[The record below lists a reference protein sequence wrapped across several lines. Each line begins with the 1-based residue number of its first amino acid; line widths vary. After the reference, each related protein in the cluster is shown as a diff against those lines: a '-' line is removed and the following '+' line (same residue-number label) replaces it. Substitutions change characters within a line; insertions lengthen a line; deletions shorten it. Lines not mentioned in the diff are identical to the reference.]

1 MKHYDLSVIVTAH
14 NCAKYLTACLN
25 SIQVAMGDKFPQCEL
40 VLINDSSSDDTPAL
54 FEAFAAGRSNVVQY
68 NVAFK
73 NIGKVRNFGVSQARG
88 DYITMVDGD
97 DQLKPDSLV
106 EIINFLTTNE
116 PDMLITKLT
125 EVRDSSSP
133 VNHEPMQLKQ
143 ITTDIAIKK
152 YLIHQAFQAHFIGKF
167 IKRSILLR
175 CKFPNYICYEDAFVF
190 PEVLK
195 SCKDIYFSSTGPYMY
210 FKHGNTLSSDL
221 DEEKIKLC
229 RNGLDQMSL
238 VLKGDYKFLQVCHW
252 IEFINRNHLTISKW
266 KDRSSIKQNIE
277 EVDTLPFL
285 LHPAVRI
292 SYKRKLIKVKK
303 LIRSW

>member
-1 MKHYDLSVIVTAH
+1 MKLYDLTVIVTAH
-14 NCAKYLTACLN
+14 NCASHLTACLD
-25 SIQVAMGDKFPQCEL
+25 SIKDSLGEQFSRCEI
-40 VLINDSSSDDTPAL
+40 VLINDASTDATDTV
-54 FEAFAAGRSNVVQY
+54 FKQFAEGQSNVVQY

-88 DYITMVDGD
+88 EYITMVDGD
-97 DQLKPDSLV
+97 DQLKPGSLV
-106 EIINFLTTNE
+106 EVLEFLNGNQ
-116 PDMLITKLT
+116 PDMLITRLT
-125 EVRDSSSP
+125 EVRDNALP
-133 VNHEPMQLKQ
+133 EFTPPMQPKKISTQ
-143 ITTDIAIKK
+143 TAIKK

-175 CKFPNYICYEDAFVF
+175 CKFPHYICYEDAFIF

-195 SCKDIYFSSTGPYMY
+195 SCNNIYFSPTGPYMY
-210 FKHGNTLSSDL
+210 FKHGNTLSSVV

-229 RNGLDQMSL
+229 RQGLDQMSL
-238 VLKGDYKFLQVCHW
+238 VLKGEYKFLQVCHW

-266 KDRSSIKQNIE
+266 QDRNTIKQNIE
-277 EVDTLPFL
+277 EVDIVPFM
-285 LHPAVRI
+285 LHPEVRM